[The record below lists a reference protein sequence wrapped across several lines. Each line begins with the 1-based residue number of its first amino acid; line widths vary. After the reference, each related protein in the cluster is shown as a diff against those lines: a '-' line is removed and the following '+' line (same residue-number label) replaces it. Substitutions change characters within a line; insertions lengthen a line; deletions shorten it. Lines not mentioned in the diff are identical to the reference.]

1 MLPQDTRR
9 GSRGRFSSFPGA
21 LIEGAITLKTK
32 TNFQGSKTRNYSPTW
47 PLPPERKTT
56 LRGRGAAASGTISDQ
71 RCCSWGCNILA
82 GALAQQGGRGEHRT
96 ELRFKGISPGSQDK
110 GPCGLETLWVFCMF
124 FYNPKWVFVM
134 LGKKAREKYGLS
146 AGYHGCSHHGTGH
159 DPKASAIPWILIY
172 PMVGAWGKQEL

>member
-1 MLPQDTRR
+1 MPRKAAAGLWVQHGPAWGLLTVRALEMPSLYATPGHKERFPREVFLLPRCLDR
-9 GSRGRFSSFPGA
+9 
-21 LIEGAITLKTK
+21 GAITLKTK
-32 TNFQGSKTRNYSPTW
+32 PTFRDQR
-47 PLPPERKTT
+47 PGIRVLLDHCHLKEKGT

-124 FYNPKWVFVM
+124 FYNPKWF
-134 LGKKAREKYGLS
+134 LWCWEKGQRK
-146 AGYHGCSHHGTGH
+146 TW
-159 DPKASAIPWILIY
+159 P
-172 PMVGAWGKQEL
+172 